1 MRTIKVPN
9 AYDMNICMKKES
21 LKETKS
27 CPWCGSTEIE
37 RDRYPSIIK
46 IKDGIFK
53 KKSMLEYKCRCR
65 SCGGKYATK
74 PYPIEAESPKP
85 KGKSFS
91 KLCIS
96 VILFIPSAILSIIGV
111 VIDNPVVCATTFG
124 FSVGVLLALVLFLI
138 CDSYEESLNS
148 K

>member
-1 MRTIKVPN
+1 MPN

-74 PYPIEAESPKP
+74 PYPIEAEYPKH

-138 CDSYEESLNS
+138 CDIYDESWNS